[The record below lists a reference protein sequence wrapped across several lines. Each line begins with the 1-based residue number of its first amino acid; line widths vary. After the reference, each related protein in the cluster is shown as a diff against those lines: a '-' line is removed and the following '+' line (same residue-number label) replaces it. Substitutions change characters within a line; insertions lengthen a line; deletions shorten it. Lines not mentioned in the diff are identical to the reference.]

1 MDTAKVEGLLDLDT
15 LRAEVEAGRID
26 TVLLAMTDMQGRL
39 QGKRLTA
46 EHFLDEVVDEAAEG
60 CTYILA
66 VDVDM
71 ETVEGYE
78 LTSWSSGY
86 GDLVFKPD
94 MSTLCVTPWLEGTAL
109 VTCDITWQD
118 GSPIVAS
125 PRQMLR
131 GQIERLAERGLIAF
145 AGTELEFL
153 VFRDTYEE
161 AWRKAYRDLEPANLY
176 NVDYSILGTSRIEP
190 LLRRIRNCMKGAGL
204 QVEDAKGECN
214 YGQHEINVKFDEALK
229 SADGHSVYKNGA
241 KEIAAQM
248 GYALS
253 FMPKFN
259 ELDGN
264 SCHVHLSL
272 QSEEGEAVF
281 PGNGDGDRH
290 GFSDLFQHFLAGQLA
305 CMREL
310 ALFFAPNINS
320 YKRYAKGSFAPTA
333 VAWGQDN
340 RTCSMRVVGH
350 GKSLRVENRAPGGDV
365 NPYLAIAAMIAAGI
379 HGIDNE
385 LSLED
390 EVDGSAYEADK
401 PQLPSNMYESRDLFT
416 NSAVA
421 REAFG
426 DEVVDHYTNMAQ
438 VEIDAFELAVTDWER
453 YRNFERL

>member
-1 MDTAKVEGLLDLDT
+1 MDTAKVEGRIDLDT
-15 LRAEVEAGRID
+15 LRAEVEAGSID

-46 EHFLDEVVDEAAEG
+46 AHFLEEVVEENAEG

-78 LTSWSSGY
+78 MTSWSSGY
-86 GDLVFKPD
+86 GDFVFRPD
-94 MSTLCVTPWLEGTAL
+94 MDTLRVTPWLEGTAL
-109 VTCDITWQD
+109 VTCDMVWED
-118 GSPIVAS
+118 GSPVVAS
-125 PRQMLR
+125 PRQVLR
-131 GQIERLAERGLIAF
+131 RQIERLAERGLAAF

-161 AWRKAYRDLEPANLY
+161 AWHKAYRNLEPANLY

-190 LLRRIRNCMKGAGL
+190 LLRRIRNCMSAAGL
-204 QVEDAKGECN
+204 EVEDAKGECN

-229 SADGHSVYKNGA
+229 SADGHSVYKNGT

-272 QSEEGEAVF
+272 QSEDGEAVF
-281 PGNGDGDRH
+281 PGNGDSNEH
-290 GFSDLFQHFLAGQLA
+290 GFSELFQHFIAGQLA
-305 CMREL
+305 CMREM

-320 YKRYAKGSFAPTA
+320 YKRYAKASFAPTA
-333 VAWGQDN
+333 VAWAMDN
-340 RTCSMRVVGH
+340 RTCSLRVVGH
-350 GKSLRVENRAPGGDV
+350 GKSLRVENRTPGGDV
-365 NPYLAIAAMIAAGI
+365 NPYLAISAMIAAGI

-385 LSLED
+385 LPLED
-390 EVDGSAYEADK
+390 AVEGSAYDADK
-401 PQLPSNMYESRDLFT
+401 PQLPSNIYESRDLFT
-416 NSAVA
+416 NSEIV

-438 VEIDAFELAVTDWER
+438 VEIDAFESAVTDWER
-453 YRNFERL
+453 YRTFERL

>member
-1 MDTAKVEGLLDLDT
+1 MDTAKVGGLLHLDT
-15 LRAEVEAGRID
+15 LRSEVEAGRID

-46 EHFLDEVVDEAAEG
+46 EHFLDEVVEEDAEG

-78 LTSWSSGY
+78 MTSWSSGY

-94 MSTLCVTPWLEGTAL
+94 LDTLRLTPWLEGTAL

-118 GSPIVAS
+118 GSPVVAS
-125 PRQMLR
+125 PRQILR
-131 GQIERLAERGLIAF
+131 HQIERLAERGLTAL

-153 VFRDTYEE
+153 VFRNTYEE

-176 NVDYSILGTSRIEP
+176 NVDYSLLGTARIEP

-214 YGQHEINVKFDEALK
+214 YGQHEINVKFDEALA

-241 KEIAAQM
+241 KEIASQM

-272 QSEEGEAVF
+272 QGEEGEAVF
-281 PGNGDGDRH
+281 PDGNGD
-290 GFSDLFQHFLAGQLA
+290 FSDLFQHFIAGQLA
-305 CMREL
+305 CMREM
-310 ALFFAPNINS
+310 ALFLAPNVNS
-320 YKRYAKGSFAPTA
+320 YKRYAKASFAPTA
-333 VAWGQDN
+333 VAWGTDN
-340 RTCSMRVVGH
+340 RTCSLRVVGH

-365 NPYLAIAAMIAAGI
+365 NPYLAIAAMIASGI

-385 LSLED
+385 LELE
-390 EVDGSAYEADK
+390 EAVEGSAYEADR
-401 PQLPSNMYESRDLFT
+401 PQLPSNIYESRDLFT
-416 NSAVA
+416 NGEIA

-426 DEVVDHYTNMAQ
+426 DEVVNHYTNMAQ
-438 VEIDAFELAVTDWER
+438 VEIDAFESAVTDWER

>member
-1 MDTAKVEGLLDLDT
+1 MDTAKVEGRLDLDT
-15 LRAEVEAGRID
+15 LRSEVEAGRID
-26 TVLLAMTDMQGRL
+26 TVLLGMTDMQGRL

-46 EHFLDEVVDEAAEG
+46 AHFLDEVVEDNAEG

-86 GDLVFKPD
+86 GDFVFRPD
-94 MSTLCVTPWLEGTAL
+94 LDTLRVTPWLEGTAL
-109 VTCDITWQD
+109 VMCDMVWED
-118 GSPIVAS
+118 GSPVAAS
-125 PRQMLR
+125 PRQILR
-131 GQIERLAERGLIAF
+131 GQIERLAERGLKAF

-153 VFRDTYEE
+153 VFRNTYEE
-161 AWRKAYRDLEPANLY
+161 AWRKAYRDLEPANYY

-190 LLRRIRNCMKGAGL
+190 LLRRIRNCMSAAGIEI
-204 QVEDAKGECN
+204 EDAKGECN
-214 YGQHEINVKFDEALK
+214 FGQHEINVKFDEVLE
-229 SADGHSVYKNGA
+229 SADAHVVYKNGT
-241 KEIAAQM
+241 KEIASQM

-272 QSEEGEAVF
+272 QGEDGSAVF
-281 PGNGDGDRH
+281 PGNGGGDEN
-290 GFSDLFQHFLAGQLA
+290 GFSELFQHFIAGQIA
-305 CMREL
+305 CMREM

-333 VAWGQDN
+333 VAWALDN
-340 RTCSMRVVGH
+340 RTCSLRVVGH
-350 GKSLRVENRAPGGDV
+350 GKSLRVENRTPGGDV
-365 NPYLAIAAMIAAGI
+365 NPYLAISAMIAAGI

-385 LSLED
+385 LPLEAA
-390 EVDGSAYEADK
+390 VDGSAYEADK
-401 PQLPSNMYESRDLFT
+401 PQLPSNIYESRDLFT
-416 NSAVA
+416 NSAIT

-438 VEIDAFELAVTDWER
+438 VEIDAFESAVTDWER
-453 YRNFERL
+453 YRTFERL

>member
-1 MDTAKVEGLLDLDT
+1 MDTAKVEGRLDLDT

-46 EHFLDEVVDEAAEG
+46 EHFLEEVAEENAEG

-86 GDLVFKPD
+86 GDFVFRPD
-94 MSTLCVTPWLEGTAL
+94 LDTLRVTPWLEGTAL
-109 VTCDITWQD
+109 VTCDMLWED
-118 GSPIVAS
+118 GSPVAAS
-125 PRQMLR
+125 PRQILR
-131 GQIERLAERGLIAF
+131 RQIERLAERGLIAF

-153 VFRDTYEE
+153 VFRNTYEE
-161 AWRKAYRDLEPANLY
+161 AWHKAYRDLEPANLY

-190 LLRRIRNCMKGAGL
+190 LLRRIRNCMKGAGIEI
-204 QVEDAKGECN
+204 EDAKGECN
-214 YGQHEINVKFDEALK
+214 FGQHEINVKFDEALK
-229 SADGHSVYKNGA
+229 SADSHSVYKNGT
-241 KEIAAQM
+241 KEIASQM

-272 QSEEGEAVF
+272 QSEDGEAVF
-281 PGNGDGDRH
+281 PGNGAGDDN
-290 GFSDLFQHFLAGQLA
+290 GFSKLFQNFIAGQIA
-305 CMREL
+305 CMREMS
-310 ALFFAPNINS
+310 LFFAPNINS

-333 VAWGQDN
+333 VAWALDN
-340 RTCSMRVVGH
+340 RTCSLRVVGH
-350 GKSLRVENRAPGGDV
+350 GKSLRVENRTPGGDV
-365 NPYLAIAAMIAAGI
+365 NPYLAISAMIAAGI

-385 LSLED
+385 LSLE
-390 EVDGSAYEADK
+390 EPVEGSAYEADK
-401 PQLPSNMYESRDLFT
+401 PQLPSNIYESRDLFT
-416 NSAVA
+416 NSDMV